1 MISYENEYPDAYRYI
16 DVKDK
21 VVLDIGADI
30 GTSAKWFINQG
41 AKKVICYSLDMQKI
55 FDDKI
60 EWHFEWHGEYVFA
73 QVLKID
79 CEGCECML
87 TPELIN
93 RYPEWYIAIHTFS
106 KCYNEMKKY
115 IKRMGKL
122 VYVTPDKKEKM
133 YARSYYE

>member
-55 FDDKI
+55 SIIKS
-60 EWHFEWHGEYVFA
+60 
-73 QVLKID
+73 
-79 CEGCECML
+79 
-87 TPELIN
+87 N
-93 RYPEWYIAIHTFS
+93 TFN
-106 KCYNEMKKY
+106 CIPILHDQKY
-115 IKRMGKL
+115 II
-122 VYVTPDKKEKM
+122 TIEKNK
-133 YARSYYE
+133 